1 MIVKIEV
8 EKIKE
13 ALVLVLLFMASMNF
27 DAKFFYFV
35 FLSFLVVLV
44 AQRCLAIDTVSII
57 YLLLCITMAI
67 YNFGE
72 GLLSM
77 LRCFAPFCF
86 YLVGINL
93 VSDNP
98 TAMSKMQKRNDPQ
111 KLGYSIL
118 EAISLGS
125 FSHYFLNYV
134 YNLGSSLGRNT
145 NDIWTGQ
152 IMAATGQNA
161 LACLMLGLACAM
173 LFLPPR
179 KWHRWAALAIISLM
193 LMYNLVLSCRT
204 LLVILCILLMVGMVY
219 PKQNTKY
226 GMQLLKYI
234 TYFALLCGAVMVLYT
249 LNIGGFRDYI
259 QDSMLFSR
267 FDGSITLLTDNESRA
282 NAKLSFISQMLKY
295 PFGGCHMRKMYG
307 YAHDLLLDAYDEYG
321 VIVFLLMIVVL
332 IISIVKLYVL
342 LRRTDY
348 SESFKLSLL
357 LIYCAVLLEFTV
369 EPILAGMPWLFSCY
383 CLINGCTIGM
393 NRAYICNCHKER
405 IGD

>member
-1 MIVKIEV
+1 MRIKIEV

-13 ALVLVLLFMASMNF
+13 MLVLVLLFMASMNF
-27 DAKFFYFV
+27 NAKFFYFV

-44 AQRCLAIDTVSII
+44 TQRCMAIDTVSII

-86 YLVGINL
+86 YLVGLNL
-93 VSDNP
+93 VSDDP
-98 TAMSKMQKRNDPQ
+98 TAMPKIQKRNDPQ
-111 KLGYSIL
+111 KMGYSVL
-118 EAISLGS
+118 VTISLGS

-134 YNLGSSLGRNT
+134 YNLGFSLGRNT

-179 KWHRWAALAIISLM
+179 KRYRWVALAIISLM
-193 LMYNLVLSCRT
+193 LIYNLVLSCRT
-204 LLVILCILLMVGMVY
+204 LLVILGILLMVGMVY

-234 TYFALLCGAVMVLYT
+234 TYFALLCGVVMVLYA

-267 FDGSITLLTDNESRA
+267 FDGSITSLTDNESRSS
-282 NAKLSFISQMLKY
+282 AKLAFISHMINY
-295 PFGGCHMRKMYG
+295 PFGGCHMRKIYG

-321 VIVFLLMIVVL
+321 IIVFLLMVVVL
-332 IISIVKLYVL
+332 IISIVQLYVL

-393 NRAYICNCHKER
+393 SRAYIWNCHKER

>member
-1 MIVKIEV
+1 MRIKIEV

-13 ALVLVLLFMASMNF
+13 MLVLVLLFMASMNF
-27 DAKFFYFV
+27 NAKFFYFV

-44 AQRCLAIDTVSII
+44 TQRCMVIDTVSII

-77 LRCFAPFCF
+77 LRCFAPLCF
-86 YLVGINL
+86 YLVGLNL
-93 VSDNP
+93 VSDDL
-98 TAMSKMQKRNDPQ
+98 TAMPKIQKRNDPQ
-111 KLGYSIL
+111 KMGYSVL
-118 EAISLGS
+118 VTISLGS

-134 YNLGSSLGRNT
+134 YNLGFSLGRNT

-161 LACLMLGLACAM
+161 LACLMLGLACTM

>member
-1 MIVKIEV
+1 MRIKIEV

-13 ALVLVLLFMASMNF
+13 MLVLALLFMASMNF
-27 DAKFFYFV
+27 NAKFFYFV

-44 AQRCLAIDTVSII
+44 TQRCMAIDTVSII

-77 LRCFAPFCF
+77 LRCFAPLCF
-86 YLVGINL
+86 YLVGLNL
-93 VSDNP
+93 VSDDL
-98 TAMSKMQKRNDPQ
+98 TAKPKIQKRNDPQ
-111 KLGYSIL
+111 KMGYSVL
-118 EAISLGS
+118 VTISLGS

-134 YNLGSSLGRNT
+134 YNLGFSLGRNT

-161 LACLMLGLACAM
+161 LACLMLGLACTM

-204 LLVILCILLMVGMVY
+204 MLAILCILLLIGMVY
-219 PKQNTKY
+219 PKQNTSY
-226 GMQLLKYI
+226 GAQLLKCM
-234 TYFALLCGAVMVLYT
+234 TYFALLGGAVMVLYT

-259 QDSMLFSR
+259 QDSTLFLR
-267 FDGSITLLTDNESRA
+267 FNGSITSLTDVESRSST
-282 NAKLSFISQMLKY
+282 KLAFISHMISY
-295 PFGGCHMRKMYG
+295 PFGGCHMRKTYG

-321 VIVFLLMIVVL
+321 IIVFLLMIVVL
-332 IISIVKLYVL
+332 IISIVHLYVL

-369 EPILAGMPWLFSCY
+369 EPILAGMSWLFSCY

-393 NRAYICNCHKER
+393 NRAYIWSCQKER
-405 IGD
+405 TGD

>member
-1 MIVKIEV
+1 MRIKIEV

-13 ALVLVLLFMASMNF
+13 MLVLALLFMASMNF
-27 DAKFFYFV
+27 NAKFFYFV

-44 AQRCLAIDTVSII
+44 TQRCMAIDTVSII

-86 YLVGINL
+86 YLVGLNL
-93 VSDNP
+93 VSDDP
-98 TAMSKMQKRNDPQ
+98 AEMPKIQKRNDPQ
-111 KLGYSIL
+111 KMGYSVL
-118 EAISLGS
+118 VTISLGS

-179 KWHRWAALAIISLM
+179 KRYRWVALAIISLM
-193 LMYNLVLSCRT
+193 LIYNLVLSCRT
-204 LLVILCILLMVGMVY
+204 LLVILGILLMVGMVY
-219 PKQNTKY
+219 PKRNTKY
-226 GMQLLKYI
+226 GMQLMKYI
-234 TYFALLCGAVMVLYT
+234 TYFALLCGVVMVLYA
-249 LNIGGFRDYI
+249 LNVGGLRDYV
-259 QDSMLFSR
+259 QNSTLFSR
-267 FDGSITLLTDNESRA
+267 FDGSITSLTADESRYRT
-282 NAKLSFISQMLKY
+282 KMVFISHMMKY
-295 PFGGCHMRKMYG
+295 PFGGCHMRRMYR

-321 VIVFLLMIVVL
+321 IIVFLLMIVVL
-332 IISIVKLYVL
+332 IISIVQLYVL

-383 CLINGCTIGM
+383 CLINGCTIGL
-393 NRAYICNCHKER
+393 NRAYIWNCHKER
-405 IGD
+405 TGD